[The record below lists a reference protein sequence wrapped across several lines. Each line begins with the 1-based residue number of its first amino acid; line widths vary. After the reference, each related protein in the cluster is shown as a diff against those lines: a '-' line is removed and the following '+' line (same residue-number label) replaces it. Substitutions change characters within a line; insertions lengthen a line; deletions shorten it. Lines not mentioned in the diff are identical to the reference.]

1 VALSPEIKGIKLWE
15 PSKGDRL
22 ALNQQRGSL
31 IKILV

>member
-22 ALNQQRGSL
+22 ASTSAKG
-31 IKILV
+31 IAD